1 MGILSL
7 ILGLAGLGSSIW
19 KATTDS
25 QNAEKKN
32 AYDNDVENTQRA
44 ASING
49 QAQNRRE
56 ALTRAIGA
64 NYPYGPQGTYL
75 GPNQPNYNPN
85 YAASEVGGAARSLG
99 AINWDRVFNGKGAPV
114 GGASPV
120 DGASPVS

>member
-19 KATTDS
+19 KSTTDS
-25 QNAEKKN
+25 QNEKKQQ
-32 AYDNDVENTQRA
+32 AYGKDVENTQRA

-85 YAASEVGGAARSLG
+85 YAANEVGGAARSLG
-99 AINWDRVFNGKGAPV
+99 AINWDRVFNGTGASPV

-120 DGASPVS
+120 S